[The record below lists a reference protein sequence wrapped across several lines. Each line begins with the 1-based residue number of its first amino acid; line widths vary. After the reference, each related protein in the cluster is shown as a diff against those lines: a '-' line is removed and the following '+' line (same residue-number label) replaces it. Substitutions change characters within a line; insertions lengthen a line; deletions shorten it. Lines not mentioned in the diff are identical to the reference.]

1 MAKQVTIFGFSLVI
15 TDLLMYQHIHR
26 HETLSKKSYTDDGIR
41 KNIVSSLFSVHN
53 IISLSLFLSLC
64 YNGTNKQNS

>member
-26 HETLSKKSYTDDGIR
+26 HKTLSKKSYIDDGIHQ
-41 KNIVSSLFSVHN
+41 NIVSSLFSVHN
-53 IISLSLFLSLC
+53 ILSLSLFLSLS